1 MDARY
6 WTEDTCYDPSRR
18 AAAPTA
24 QPPVPGPCAPSQM
37 ALLADSSSHLRNLQA
52 KLTRVQTLA
61 APLPV
66 SNPMAQYVD
75 DRMHFLA
82 DRIRKSVQDPRSFD
96 SMGSELYPMPNPP
109 RVDFLTGTNSRL
121 DGRPP
126 GVVSR

>member
-18 AAAPTA
+18 DPGLTV
-24 QPPVPGPCAPSQM
+24 QLPVPGPCAPSQM

-82 DRIRKSVQDPRSFD
+82 GRTRKSVNDPRSFD
-96 SMGSELYPMPNPP
+96 SMGSELHPMPNPP
-109 RVDFLTGTNSRL
+109 RIDFLLGRNSRM
-121 DGRPP
+121 DGRPA